1 MGRMVTDGLS
11 IDVEAPAGEVIE
23 KGELYRIDEWTGFS
37 FDEIDAAEVDRGMA
51 LDVSH
56 ALYRVKVPAGT
67 CGTKGLYVQ
76 WSAGAGFK
84 DGAVDLVDGTVV
96 RALASVAK
104 VEGVRNSRGYAT
116 LKLVTY

>member
-11 IDVEAPAGEVIE
+11 IDVSAPAAVLVE
-23 KGELYRIDEWTGFS
+23 KGEMYRIDNWTGFS
-37 FDEIDAAEVDRGMA
+37 FDEITATEVDRGMS

-67 CGTKGLYVQ
+67 CATKGNYVT

-84 DGAVDLVDGTVV
+84 DSATGLVDEAART
-96 RALASVAK
+96 LISVAK